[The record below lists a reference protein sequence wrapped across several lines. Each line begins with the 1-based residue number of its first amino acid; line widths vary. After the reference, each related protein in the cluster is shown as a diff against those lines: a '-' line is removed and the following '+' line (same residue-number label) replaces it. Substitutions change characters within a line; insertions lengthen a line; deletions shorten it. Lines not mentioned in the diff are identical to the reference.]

1 LDDYSRREGIPS
13 ASNPSLHATRDFFLN
28 NKMTD
33 ELIAQLRNGIQSIYQ
48 TLAALALVNPSLSR
62 IKNDIRFLLVPAL
75 LRLASPALRTTQF
88 GIRMMNDGLIPV
100 KAEFGCRFQ
109 VVG

>member
-1 LDDYSRREGIPS
+1 
-13 ASNPSLHATRDFFLN
+13 
-28 NKMTD
+28 MTD

-48 TLAALALVNPSLSR
+48 TLAALALVYPSLSG